1 MRQSNNKKKTRDV
14 TAFIY
19 LRLSRDDNLE
29 GESYSIGNQKK
40 LLTKAAKD
48 LGYTNIVAF
57 IDDGVSGV
65 TMNRPDFNKMME
77 QLEEGRAAALF
88 VKDLSRLGRNY
99 IEVGRLMEEFFPEHD
114 IRLVAVSDNI
124 DTAEGENEMA
134 PIRNLFNEWYAR
146 DISKKRRISN
156 KIKGNA
162 GEPMGQPPYG
172 YMKDPDNPKRWIVD
186 EEAALIVKRIYSM
199 TLEGLGTEQIAA
211 QLEREEILT
220 PRAYWLKKGI
230 KRPGKGKQQPP
241 TKWNSSTITKILS
254 LQEYCGDILNFK
266 TYSKSYKNK
275 KRIDNDRENWVVF
288 KDVHE
293 PIIDRCVWEQVQQKR
308 GKVRKRRTNDGE
320 RNMFSGLLV
329 CADCGSNLHFHF
341 NQGNPDI
348 KYFNCSN
355 YKGNRGSCTST
366 HYVRVDFLEQVVLG
380 EIKRLTKF
388 ASHYEDDFLKAVMG
402 STQQSTALN
411 RKLMQKELAAMQAR
425 DEELDGLFERIYE
438 DNLSGKLSDDRFAKM
453 SRRYESEQ
461 KELSEKI
468 KTLRAEIDKLSS
480 KAVTSDMFIAT
491 VRKYTRAKKLTSRM
505 LNELIEKIEVH
516 QAEKIDGEWVQK
528 LTIHYNC
535 VGAIFIPEIATLP
548 VPDVTVNTRK
558 GVFVNYAPCQITA

>member
-1 MRQSNNKKKTRDV
+1 MKQSNNKKSRDV
-14 TAFIY
+14 TAFLY
-19 LRLSRDDNLE
+19 ERLSRDDNLE

-40 LLTKAAKD
+40 LLAKFAKEK
-48 LGYTNIVAF
+48 GYTNLVHF
-57 IDDGVSGV
+57 LDDGISGV
-65 TMNRPDFNKMME
+65 TMDRPGFVEMIC
-77 QLEEGRAAALF
+77 QLEQGKAAAVF

-99 IEVGRLMEEFFPEHD
+99 IEVGRLTEEFFPNHD

-124 DTAEGENEMA
+124 DTAEGENELA

-172 YMKDPDNPKRWIVD
+172 YIKDPNDPKHWIVD
-186 EEAALIVKRIYSM
+186 DEAAQVVRRVYSM
-199 TLEGLGTEQIAA
+199 TLEGFGTEQIAA
-211 QLEREEILT
+211 QLEKDDVLT
-220 PRAYWLKKGI
+220 PRAYWLTKGI

-288 KDVHE
+288 QDVHE
-293 PIIDRCVWEQVQQKR
+293 AIIERAVYEQVQQKR
-308 GKVRKRRTNDGE
+308 GKIRKRRTNNGE
-320 RNMFSGLLV
+320 HNMFSGLLV

-341 NQGNPDI
+341 NQGNPEI

-355 YKGNRGSCTST
+355 YKGNRGTCTST
-366 HYVRVDFLEQVVLG
+366 HYVRVDFLEEVVLG
-380 EIKRLTKF
+380 EIRRLTKF
-388 ASHYEDDFLKAVMG
+388 ASLYEDEFVKAVIG
-402 STQQSTALN
+402 HSQQAEQTDS
-411 RKLMQKELAAMQAR
+411 KLKEKELKTLLAR

-438 DNLSGKLSDDRFAKM
+438 DNVSGKLSDDRFAKM
-453 SRRYESEQ
+453 SRRYEDEQ

-468 KTLRAEIDKLSS
+468 KKLRSEIEKQSS
-480 KAVTSDMFIAT
+480 RSMTTDMFIGL
-491 VRKYTRAKKLTSRM
+491 VRKYTRARKLTPRM
-505 LNELIEKIEVH
+505 LNELVEKIEVFN
-516 QAEKIDGEWVQK
+516 AEKIDGVWEQR
-528 LTIHYNC
+528 LRIHYNC
-535 VGAIFIPEIATLP
+535 VGTIEIPTVLPLPIPE
-548 VPDVTVNTRK
+548 VSVNTRK
-558 GVFVNYAPCQITA
+558 GVVVNYAPCELAV